1 MNEPQAVTQAEFA
14 RILGVQR
21 SYVTALKKAGRLVLN
36 AIGNVLVEESKR
48 RIAETGDPNR
58 DDVAARHAAARGQE
72 VAVDGGKREETD
84 DEPEA
89 DGGSHDY
96 QKSRAKKEH
105 YLAEQARIEFEQR
118 TGKLVEKADVEA
130 AVADI
135 VTAFRQGLENMPHRT
150 APELVG
156 KDLDAIR
163 ALLKL
168 EIHGALADMEREF
181 SKRLKQIGEEE

>member
-14 RILGVQR
+14 RHIGVQR

-36 AIGNVLVEESKR
+36 PIGNVLVEESKR

-72 VAVDGGKREETD
+72 VAVDRRESEETGGD
-84 DEPEA
+84 PESAGSPNYQDARARKETAAA
-89 DGGSHDY
+89 DI
-96 QKSRAKKEH
+96 
-105 YLAEQARIEFEQR
+105 AEMERDKLR
-118 TGKLVEKADVEA
+118 GLLVEKVEVEA

-163 ALLKL
+163 ATLKL
-168 EIHGALADMEREF
+168 EIHGSLAEMEREF
-181 SKRLKQIGEEE
+181 AKRLKQMGDQE